1 MEIYKDLRITIEK
14 YFDKKLNEV
23 NVPEA
28 LDSEL
33 WNMVEDLIDNVQ
45 EQVGKVENE
54 IDMSIED
61 FDYKQEIQNIKDD
74 MRTQDY
80 LERDLFK
87 EAV

>member
-23 NVPEA
+23 NVPEV

>member
-45 EQVGKVENE
+45 EQVGKVESE

-61 FDYKQEIQNIKDD
+61 FDYRQEIQNIKDD

>member
-61 FDYKQEIQNIKDD
+61 FDYKQEIQNIRDD
-74 MRTQDY
+74 IRTQDY